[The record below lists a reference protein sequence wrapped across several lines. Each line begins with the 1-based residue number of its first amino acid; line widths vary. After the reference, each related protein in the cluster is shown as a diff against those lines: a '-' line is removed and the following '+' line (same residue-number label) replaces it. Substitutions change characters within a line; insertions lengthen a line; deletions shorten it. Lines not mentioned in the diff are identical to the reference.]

1 MPIFDFK
8 CRACG
13 EEFEALVLPGR
24 DGSVVCRACASGDV
38 ERQLSSF
45 AVSSAEKTTAAATAQ
60 RRKAASQAYKDNA
73 AAEREIDA
81 HRKEDH

>member
-13 EEFEALVLPGR
+13 EEFEALVMPGR
-24 DGSVVCRACASGDV
+24 DGTVTCTACASADV

-45 AVSSAEKTTAAATAQ
+45 AVSSAEKTQAAATAK
-60 RRKAASQAYKDNA
+60 RRKAAQQAYKDNA
-73 AAEREIDA
+73 ATERESEA